1 MELDFSIL
9 DTLKTSPQNAP
20 ERTKTEPVG
29 KSATDEEKRSEGLS
43 GASERVSLVRLE
55 RDKEERARLRETY
68 SQLQENIKASGGLRA
83 DILKG
88 ARAGVD
94 ATTLFL
100 SAVKCISLMTGDTVF
115 SSQIEDDMR
124 AIYGEGL
131 LEPVPLQRQLQ
142 EVEERLGKLQHS
154 LTREGISPHDRQR
167 IQNAVQAHQ
176 KKREELLG
184 LLRNE

>member
-9 DTLKTSPQNAP
+9 DTLKTSSQNAP

-29 KSATDEEKRSEGLS
+29 KSATDEKNGSEGLL
-43 GASERVSLVRLE
+43 GASEGVSLVRLE
-55 RDKEERARLRETY
+55 RDKEDRAKLREEY
-68 SQLQENIKASGGLRA
+68 SRLQDNIKTSGTLRTE
-83 DILKG
+83 IIKG
-88 ARAGVD
+88 ARAGESI
-94 ATTLFL
+94 TTLFL

-115 SSQIEDDMR
+115 SRQIEDDVR

-131 LEPVPLQRQLQ
+131 LEPEPLQLQLH

-154 LTREGISPHDRQR
+154 LTRAGIAPEDRQR

-176 KKREELLG
+176 RKREELLG
-184 LLRNE
+184 LLKTK